1 MNSKNNFKF
10 DDISINIK
18 ERVINELYDKIDVKD
33 YRFLLIKNSDNI
45 IDIKNSKYYV
55 SANYGGIPSFL
66 IFLKIDNGFH
76 CYLIDRRS
84 ISFDRSYLSRN
95 NNYNLNNVRM
105 TKVNISVDIKLYDG
119 TIFDCC
125 LIDRVNNKNV
135 SNNKINYFKNNDNN
149 RKLQIIIT
157 DVFYLCNKNLLSYNY
172 KNKIFNLTLFLK
184 NNYISN
190 VKDNIELNITPV
202 YELNQIKELFTHYH
216 KHFGNILNIK
226 GIVLY
231 PIKSSVKLIYIYNQ
245 DDNSVKEVLNDIQK
259 EIIKRETKLD
269 INNNLNLENIK
280 KNIKFELSDISN
292 NENIVF

>member
-10 DDISINIK
+10 DDISISIK

-66 IFLKIDNGFH
+66 IFLKIDDEFH

-95 NNYNLNNVRM
+95 NNYNLNNIRM

-135 SNNKINYFKNNDNN
+135 SNNKINYFNNNN
-149 RKLQIIIT
+149 
-157 DVFYLCNKNLLSYNY
+157 
-172 KNKIFNLTLFLK
+172 
-184 NNYISN
+184 
-190 VKDNIELNITPV
+190 
-202 YELNQIKELFTHYH
+202 
-216 KHFGNILNIK
+216 
-226 GIVLY
+226 
-231 PIKSSVKLIYIYNQ
+231 
-245 DDNSVKEVLNDIQK
+245 
-259 EIIKRETKLD
+259 
-269 INNNLNLENIK
+269 NNNLKLLFRK
-280 KNIKFELSDISN
+280 DLWRALSRKLL
-292 NENIVF
+292 